1 LYRQSDSRFLG
12 QQIKP
17 DPSRSALLNQV
28 RRELRVRHLSRR
40 TAKAYI
46 GWILRFL
53 RFHPNRDPGKLDESE
68 ISAFLTHLATHDN
81 VSASTQN
88 QARSALLFLYR
99 RVLRRDIEDL
109 KGVVRAKVS
118 RRIPVVLTREEVT
131 AVIDRLQ
138 GPQRLMVELMYGCGL
153 RLLECL
159 RLRVKDVDFGR
170 FEIVVR
176 SGKGNKDR
184 RTVLP
189 ETIVETLRE
198 HLTRVKSLHE
208 RDLESGAGQVE
219 LPASVD
225 RKYPNAGKSWGWQ
238 WIFPAARTYRDSLT
252 GQRRR
257 HHYHESALQRAVKEA
272 VLRAGIHKPASCH
285 TFRHY
290 AEFRVMPSW
299 ATEVLESVVSS
310 GDLWQADRFVSA

>member
-1 LYRQSDSRFLG
+1 LCRRSDSRFRG

-17 DPSRSALLNQV
+17 DPSRSELLNQV
-28 RRELRVRHLSRR
+28 RRALRVRHLSRR

-53 RFHPNRDPGKLDESE
+53 RFHPSRDPQQLDESE

-99 RVLRRDIEDL
+99 RVLRRDIEGL

-118 RRIPVVLTREEVT
+118 RRIPVVLSREEVT

-159 RLRVKDVDFGR
+159 RLRVKDIDFGR

-184 RTVLP
+184 RTILP

-198 HLTRVKSLHE
+198 HLTRVRALHE
-208 RDLESGAGQVE
+208 RELESGAGWVE

-238 WIFPAARTYRDSLT
+238 WIFPATRTYRDSLT

-272 VLRAGIHKPASCH
+272 VLRAGINKPASCH
-285 TFRHY
+285 TFRN
-290 AEFRVMPSW
+290 AS
-299 ATEVLESVVSS
+299 T
-310 GDLWQADRFVSA
+310 